1 MGFSSLERVKLS
13 VLLPMY
19 NEAARAER
27 CIRQVE
33 NAVNC
38 FSSSYEIVVV
48 EDGSTDG
55 TDRIA
60 ASLTKT
66 NPRIKMLHF
75 PVRLGKGK
83 AIKNA
88 FGVAKGD
95 IIVLL
100 DADLATRLDYL
111 PLLVKTA
118 EECGG
123 MVAGSRLVF
132 GSSVRR
138 PISRTLLS
146 LVYNFL
152 VRLLFHDGVHDH
164 QCGFKAFSR
173 DLTMKLREKTVADGF
188 FVDTEFIV
196 NAKKLGYPV
205 TEIPVVW
212 AEPRGRGDSKVRPL
226 REALKMGFE
235 LLQLR
240 LSINR

>member
-1 MGFSSLERVKLS
+1 MH
-13 VLLPMY
+13 
-19 NEAARAER
+19 NEAARVER
-27 CIRQVE
+27 CIQEVE
-33 NAVNC
+33 NVVKC

-55 TDRIA
+55 TDKIA
-60 ASLTKT
+60 ARLTEL
-66 NPRIKMLHF
+66 NPKVKMLHF

-95 IIVLL
+95 VIVLL
-100 DADLATRLDYL
+100 DADLATGLDYL
-111 PLLVKTA
+111 PLLVRTT

-123 MVAGSRLVF
+123 MVVGSRLVF

-173 DLTMKLREKTVADGF
+173 DLTMELRKKTVADGF

-196 NAKKLGYPV
+196 NAKRLGYPI
-205 TEIPVVW
+205 TEIAVVW
-212 AEPRGRGDSKVRPL
+212 AEPRGKGESKVRPL

-240 LSINR
+240 LSINE